1 MLFVVLFDVTSRF
14 HYWALASN
22 PCHTDPVFG
31 GFTWLRS
38 GRTVS
43 VKQDAFTREAF
54 SRFVESVEPRLL
66 KALIASAGPDAGRD
80 ATADAL
86 LYAWKNWDRVRG
98 MENPAGYLYR
108 VGRSCVRRYH
118 KRSVLFPAETS
129 NPDHWIEPGLG
140 VALERLTER
149 QRTAILLVEGYD
161 WTYQEVAEVM
171 GLSRSSVQRH
181 VERGMVKLRHALEVT
196 DVA

>member
-1 MLFVVLFDVTSRF
+1 VRLERTESV
-14 HYWALASN
+14 N
-22 PCHTDPVFG
+22 P
-31 GFTWLRS
+31 
-38 GRTVS
+38 
-43 VKQDAFTREAF
+43 DAFTREAF

-66 KALIASAGPDAGRD
+66 RALIASAGPDAGRD

-86 LYAWKNWDRVRG
+86 LYAWTNWDRVRD

-108 VGRSCVRRYH
+108 VGRSRVRKYY
-118 KRSVLFPAETS
+118 KRSVLFPAESS

-149 QRTAILLVEGYD
+149 QRAAVLLVEGYD
-161 WTYQEVAEVM
+161 CTYHEVAEVM

-181 VERGMVKLRHALEVT
+181 VERGMAKLRSALEVT
-196 DVA
+196 NVA